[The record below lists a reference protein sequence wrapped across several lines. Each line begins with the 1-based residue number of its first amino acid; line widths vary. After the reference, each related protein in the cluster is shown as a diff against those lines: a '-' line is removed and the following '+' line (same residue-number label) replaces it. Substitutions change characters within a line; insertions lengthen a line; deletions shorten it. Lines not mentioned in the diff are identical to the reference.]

1 MRFPNR
7 TVVDCV
13 NNSKFYHNRKGH
25 PKFVDNL
32 KNTLKQKATNLRIHS
47 LVSTSEAGSGH
58 PTTCLSAADIVSALF
73 FHAMHY
79 DCDNAQ
85 NPNNDRFVLSKG
97 HAAPLLYA
105 AYAEAGIIPID
116 DLLTLRQIDSILEGH
131 PTPRF
136 DWTEVAT
143 GSLGQGLSLGL
154 GMALNGKYLDKSDY
168 RVYVLLG
175 DGEIA
180 EGSVWEAAALAS
192 YYKLNNLIGIIDVN
206 ALGQSQRTMY
216 AFDID
221 TYCQR
226 FDAFGWQS
234 IGIDGHNYDEI
245 LPALDKAKTS
255 TDKPTMIIAKTFKGQ
270 GVSFLANEDNW
281 HGKAVPKGEE
291 LEKALAE
298 LGPLNTDI
306 PLQIEPPKPIKT
318 QTPIIK
324 ESVPPE
330 YAPDEEV
337 ATRGGY
343 GTGLAKLGDAN
354 PNVVALDG
362 DTKNSTYAE
371 QFMKRYPDRFF
382 EMFIAEQNLVGAGIG
397 LAKRGKIP
405 FVSTFAAF
413 LSRAYD
419 HIRMSAISQANIK
432 YAGSHCGVSIGE
444 DGPSQMGLED
454 LAMFRAIPGAV
465 VLYPSDA
472 VSAERLVAEAA
483 AHEGIVYLRTSRPKT
498 AILYDAND
506 SFPIGGSKVVKKSD
520 RDKVT
525 VVAAGI
531 TLHEALKAHETLST
545 EGISIR
551 IIDVYSIKPI
561 DAKTL
566 ISAAADTNNT
576 LITVEDHYPEGGLG
590 DAVLDAV
597 ATAGI
602 CVHKLAV
609 TGIPRSGKPE
619 ELLELHGINAN
630 AIIQKVKD
638 VV

>member
-1 MRFPNR
+1 MD
-7 TVVDCV
+7 T
-13 NNSKFYHNRKGH
+13 
-25 PKFVDNL
+25 L
-32 KNTLKQKATNLRIHS
+32 KNLLEQKATNLRIHS
-47 LVSTSEAGSGH
+47 IISTSEAGSGH

-73 FHAMHY
+73 FHAMRY
-79 DCDNAQ
+79 DCANAQ
-85 NPNNDRFVLSKG
+85 NPNNDRFILSKG

-175 DGEIA
+175 DGETA
-180 EGSVWEAAALAS
+180 EGGVWEAAALAS
-192 YYKLNNLIGIIDVN
+192 HYQLNNLIGIVDVN

-221 TYCQR
+221 TYCRR
-226 FDAFGWQS
+226 FEAFGWQT
-234 IGIDGHNYDEI
+234 IGIDGHDFDDI
-245 LPALDKAKTS
+245 LPALEKAKAS
-255 TDKPTMIIAKTFKGQ
+255 TDKPTMIVAKTFKGK
-270 GVSFLANEDNW
+270 GVSFLENEDNW
-281 HGKAVPKGEE
+281 HGKAVAKGEQ
-291 LEKALAE
+291 LDKALAE
-298 LGPLNTDI
+298 LGPLQTDI
-306 PLQIEPPKPIKT
+306 PLQIESPNPINKQIST
-318 QTPIIK
+318 ATTC
-324 ESVPPE
+324 EPPE
-330 YAPDEEV
+330 YASDAEV

-343 GTGLAKLGDAN
+343 GTGLAKLGTAN

-371 QFMKRYPDRFF
+371 QFMTLHPNRFF

-419 HIRMSAISQANIK
+419 QIRMSAISQANIK

-454 LAMFRAIPGAV
+454 IAMFRAIPGAV

-472 VSAERLVAEAA
+472 VAAERLVAEAA
-483 AHEGIVYLRTSRPKT
+483 AHEGIVYIRTSRPKT
-498 AILYDAND
+498 AILYDAD
-506 SFPIGGSKVVKKSD
+506 ESFPIGGSKVVRESGE
-520 RDKVT
+520 DKVT
-525 VVAAGI
+525 VVAAGV
-531 TLHEALKAHETLST
+531 TLHETLKAQEVLAA
-545 EGISIR
+545 EGIAIR
-551 IIDVYSIKPI
+551 VIDLYSVKPI
-561 DAKTL
+561 DTEAL
-566 ISAAADTNNT
+566 LAAASETNDTI
-576 LITVEDHYPEGGLG
+576 ITVEDHYPEGGLG

-597 ATAGI
+597 ATKGI
-602 CVHKLAV
+602 RVHKLAV
-609 TGIPRSGKPE
+609 TGIPRSGKPD
-619 ELLELHGINAN
+619 ELLELHGISAN
-630 AIIQKVKD
+630 AIVQKVKD
-638 VV
+638 IV

>member
-1 MRFPNR
+1 MD
-7 TVVDCV
+7 T
-13 NNSKFYHNRKGH
+13 
-25 PKFVDNL
+25 L
-32 KNTLKQKATNLRIHS
+32 KNLLEQKATNLRIHS
-47 LVSTSEAGSGH
+47 IISTSEAGSGH

-73 FHAMHY
+73 FHAMRY
-79 DCDNAQ
+79 DCADAK
-85 NPNNDRFVLSKG
+85 NPNNDRFILSKG

-175 DGEIA
+175 DGETA
-180 EGSVWEAAALAS
+180 EGGVWEAAALAS
-192 YYKLNNLIGIIDVN
+192 HYQLNNLIGIVDVN

-221 TYCQR
+221 TYCRR
-226 FDAFGWQS
+226 FEAFGWQT
-234 IGIDGHNYDEI
+234 IGIDGHDFDEI
-245 LPALDKAKTS
+245 LPALEKAKAS
-255 TDKPTMIIAKTFKGQ
+255 TDKPTMIVAKTFKGK
-270 GVSFLANEDNW
+270 GVSFLENEDNW
-281 HGKAVPKGEE
+281 HGKAVAKGEQ
-291 LEKALAE
+291 LDKALSE
-298 LGPLNTDI
+298 LGPLQTDI
-306 PLQIEPPKPIKT
+306 PLQIESPNPINKQIST
-318 QTPIIK
+318 ATTC
-324 ESVPPE
+324 EPPE
-330 YAPDEEV
+330 YASDEEV

-343 GTGLAKLGDAN
+343 GTGLAKIGTAN

-371 QFMKRYPDRFF
+371 QFMTLHPNRFF

-419 HIRMSAISQANIK
+419 QIRMSAISQANIK

-454 LAMFRAIPGAV
+454 IAMFRAIPGAV

-472 VSAERLVAEAA
+472 VAAERLVAEAA
-483 AHEGIVYLRTSRPKT
+483 AHEGIVYIRTSRPKT
-498 AILYDAND
+498 AILYDTD
-506 SFPIGGSKVVKKSD
+506 ESFPIGGSKVVRESGE
-520 RDKVT
+520 DKVT
-525 VVAAGI
+525 VVAAGV
-531 TLHEALKAHETLST
+531 TLHEVLKAQEVLTA
-545 EGISIR
+545 EGIAIR
-551 IIDVYSIKPI
+551 VIDLYSVKPI
-561 DAKTL
+561 DTEAL
-566 ISAAADTNNT
+566 LAAASETNDTI
-576 LITVEDHYPEGGLG
+576 ITVEDHYPEGGLG

-597 ATAGI
+597 ATKGI
-602 CVHKLAV
+602 YVHKLAV
-609 TGIPRSGKPE
+609 TGIPRSGKPD
-619 ELLELHGINAN
+619 ELLELHGISAN
-630 AIIQKVKD
+630 AIVQKVKD
-638 VV
+638 IV

>member
-1 MRFPNR
+1 MD
-7 TVVDCV
+7 T
-13 NNSKFYHNRKGH
+13 
-25 PKFVDNL
+25 L
-32 KNTLKQKATNLRIHS
+32 KNLLKRKATNLRIHS
-47 LVSTSEAGSGH
+47 ILSTSEAGSGH

-73 FHAMHY
+73 FHAMRY
-79 DCDNAQ
+79 DCADAQ
-85 NPNNDRFVLSKG
+85 NPNNDRFILSKG

-105 AYAEAGIIPID
+105 AYAEAGIIPPD

-154 GMALNGKYLDKSDY
+154 GMALNGKYLDKLDY

-175 DGEIA
+175 DGETA
-180 EGSVWEAAALAS
+180 EGGVWEAAALAS
-192 YYKLNNLIGIIDVN
+192 HYMLNNLIGIVDVN

-216 AFDID
+216 AHDID
-221 TYCQR
+221 TYCSR
-226 FDAFGWQS
+226 FEAFGWQT
-234 IGIDGHNYDEI
+234 IGINGHDYDEI
-245 LPALDKAKTS
+245 LSALDEAKAS
-255 TDKPTMIIAKTFKGQ
+255 TDKPTMIVAKTYKGK
-270 GVSFLANEDNW
+270 GVSCLENEDNW

-291 LEKALAE
+291 LDKVLAE
-298 LGPLNTDI
+298 LGPLHTDV
-306 PLQIEPPKPIKT
+306 PVEIEPPSPIDNKPSLST
-318 QTPIIK
+318 DC
-324 ESVPPE
+324 EPPE
-330 YAPDEEV
+330 YGSDEEV

-343 GTGLAKLGDAN
+343 GTGLAKLGAAN
-354 PNVVALDG
+354 PDVVALDG

-371 QFMKRYPDRFF
+371 QFMERFPERFF

-419 HIRMSAISQANIK
+419 QIRMSAISQANIK
-432 YAGSHCGVSIGE
+432 YVGSHCGVSIGE

-454 LAMFRAIPGAV
+454 IAMFRAIPESV

-472 VSAERLVAEAA
+472 VAAERLVAEAA
-483 AHEGIVYLRTSRPKT
+483 AHQGIVYIRTSRPKT
-498 AILYDAND
+498 AILYDATHT
-506 SFPIGGSKVVKKSD
+506 FPIGGCKVVRESAD
-520 RDKVT
+520 DKATIVT
-525 VVAAGI
+525 AGA
-531 TLHEALKAHETLST
+531 TLHEAIKAHDILAED
-545 EGISIR
+545 GINIR
-551 IIDVYSIKPI
+551 IIDLYSVKPI
-561 DAKTL
+561 DTETL
-566 ISAAADTNNT
+566 LSAASETNNT

-597 ATAGI
+597 ATADVR
-602 CVHKLAV
+602 VHKLAV

-619 ELLELHGINAN
+619 ELLELHGISAN
-630 AIIQKVKD
+630 AIARKVKD

>member
-1 MRFPNR
+1 ME
-7 TVVDCV
+7 T
-13 NNSKFYHNRKGH
+13 
-25 PKFVDNL
+25 L
-32 KNTLKQKATNLRIHS
+32 KNFLKQKATNLRIHS
-47 LVSTSEAGSGH
+47 ITSTSEAGSGH

-73 FHAMHY
+73 FHAMRY
-79 DCDNAQ
+79 DTNDAQ
-85 NPNNDRFVLSKG
+85 NPNNDRFILSKG

-105 AYAEAGIIPID
+105 AYAEAGIIPTEK
-116 DLLTLRQIDSILEGH
+116 LCTLRQIDSILEGH

-136 DWTEVAT
+136 EWTEVAT

-175 DGEIA
+175 DGETA
-180 EGSVWEAAALAS
+180 EGGVWEAAALAS
-192 YYKLNNLIGIIDVN
+192 HYQLNNLIGLVDVN

-226 FDAFGWQS
+226 FEAFGWQT
-234 IGIDGHNYDEI
+234 IGIDGHNFDEI
-245 LPALDKAKTS
+245 LPALAQAKAS
-255 TDKPTMIIAKTFKGQ
+255 TDKPTVIVAKTFKGK
-270 GVSFLANEDNW
+270 GVSFLENADNW
-281 HGKAVPKGEE
+281 HGKAIDKGED
-291 LEKALAE
+291 LDKALAE
-298 LGPLNTDI
+298 LGPLHLE
-306 PLQIEPPKPIKT
+306 PVQIKPPATVDNSVGPVATTECEPPDYL
-318 QTPIIK
+318 
-324 ESVPPE
+324 S
-330 YAPDEEV
+330 DEDV

-343 GTGLAKLGDAN
+343 GTALAKLGSAN

-371 QFMKRYPDRFF
+371 QFMQLHPDRYF

-419 HIRMSAISQANIK
+419 QIRMSAISQANIK

-454 LAMFRAIPGAV
+454 IAMFRAIPGAV

-498 AILYDAND
+498 SILYDADEN
-506 SFPIGGSKVVKKSD
+506 FPIGGAKVIRQSD
-520 RDKVT
+520 EDKVT
-525 VVAAGI
+525 VIAAGV
-531 TLHEALKAHETLST
+531 TVHEALKAHQTLAT
-545 EGISIR
+545 EGIAIR
-551 IIDVYSIKPI
+551 VIDLYSIKPV
-561 DAKTL
+561 DAETL
-566 ISAAADTNNT
+566 KAAAAETNNT

-590 DAVLDAV
+590 DAVLDAI
-597 ATAGI
+597 ATENI
-602 CVHKLAV
+602 YVHKLAV

-619 ELLELHGINAN
+619 ELLEHHGISAN
-630 AIIQKVKD
+630 AIVRKVKD
-638 VV
+638 ITAQ

>member
-1 MRFPNR
+1 MD
-7 TVVDCV
+7 T
-13 NNSKFYHNRKGH
+13 
-25 PKFVDNL
+25 L
-32 KNTLKQKATNLRIHS
+32 KNLLKRKATNLRIHS
-47 LVSTSEAGSGH
+47 ILSTSEAGSGH

-73 FHAMHY
+73 FYAMRY
-79 DCDNAQ
+79 DCADAH
-85 NPNNDRFVLSKG
+85 NPNNDRFILSKG

-105 AYAEAGIIPID
+105 AYAEAGIIPAD

-175 DGEIA
+175 DGETA
-180 EGSVWEAAALAS
+180 EGGVWEASALAS
-192 YYKLNNLIGIIDVN
+192 HYKLNNLIGIVDVN

-216 AFDID
+216 AHDID
-221 TYCQR
+221 TYCNR
-226 FDAFGWQS
+226 FEAFGWQT
-234 IGIDGHNYDEI
+234 IGIDGHDYDEI
-245 LPALDKAKTS
+245 LSALERAKTS
-255 TDKPTMIIAKTFKGQ
+255 TDKPTMIVAKTYKGK
-270 GVSFLANEDNW
+270 GVSFLENEDNW
-281 HGKAVPKGEE
+281 HGKAVAKGEQ
-291 LEKALAE
+291 LDKALEE
-298 LGPLNTDI
+298 LGPLHTDI
-306 PLQIEPPKPIKT
+306 SVDIEAPNPIDTEPTKIKACEPPD
-318 QTPIIK
+318 
-324 ESVPPE
+324 
-330 YAPDEEV
+330 YAADEEV

-343 GTGLAKLGDAN
+343 GIGLAKLGAAN

-371 QFMKRYPDRFF
+371 QFMEHFPDRFF

-419 HIRMSAISQANIK
+419 QIRMSAISQANIK

-454 LAMFRAIPGAV
+454 IAMFRAIPESV

-472 VSAERLVAEAA
+472 VAAERLIAEAA
-483 AHEGIVYLRTSRPKT
+483 AHQGIVYIRTSRPKT
-498 AILYDAND
+498 TILYDATD
-506 SFPIGGSKVVKKSD
+506 SFPIGGCKVVRKSAED
-520 RDKVT
+520 IATIVT
-525 VVAAGI
+525 AGI
-531 TLHEALKAHETLST
+531 TLHEALKAHDILAK
-545 EGISIR
+545 EGVNLR
-551 IIDVYSIKPI
+551 IIDLYSVKPV
-561 DAKTL
+561 DTETL
-566 ISAAADTNNT
+566 LSAAAETNNT

-597 ATAGI
+597 AAEDI
-602 CVHKLAV
+602 RVHKLAV

-619 ELLELHGINAN
+619 ELLELHGISTN
-630 AIIQKVKD
+630 AIVQKVKD

>member
-1 MRFPNR
+1 ME
-7 TVVDCV
+7 
-13 NNSKFYHNRKGH
+13 
-25 PKFVDNL
+25 NL
-32 KNTLKQKATNLRIHS
+32 THFLTQKATNLRIHS

-73 FHAMHY
+73 FHAMRY
-79 DCDNAQ
+79 EPSDAQ
-85 NPNNDRFVLSKG
+85 HPNNDRFILSKG

-105 AYAEAGIIPID
+105 AYAEASIIETD
-116 DLLTLRQIDSILEGH
+116 ALLTLRQIDSILEGH

-192 YYKLNNLIGIIDVN
+192 HYRLNNLIGIVDVN

-216 AFDID
+216 AFDIE
-221 TYCQR
+221 TYCRR
-226 FDAFGWQS
+226 FEAFGWNT
-234 IGIDGHNYDEI
+234 IGIDGHDFDDI
-245 LPALDKAKTS
+245 LPALAQAKES
-255 TDKPTMIIAKTFKGQ
+255 TDKPTMIVAKTLKGK
-270 GVSFLANEDNW
+270 GVSALENADNW

-291 LEKALAE
+291 LDKALAE
-298 LGPLNTDI
+298 LGPLTDDKPQIASPTSVNTDSRRGFQTR
-306 PLQIEPPKPIKT
+306 PCEPPAY
-318 QTPIIK
+318 Q
-324 ESVPPE
+324 
-330 YAPDEEV
+330 PDEEV

-343 GTGLAKLGDAN
+343 GTGLAKLGAAN

-371 QFMKRYPDRFF
+371 QFMERYPERYF

-419 HIRMSAISQANIK
+419 QVRMSAISQANIK
-432 YAGSHCGVSIGE
+432 YVGSHCGVSIGE

-454 LAMFRAIPGAV
+454 IAMFRAIPGAV

-472 VSAERLVAEAA
+472 VAAERLVAEAA
-483 AHEGIVYLRTSRPKT
+483 VYEGIVYIRTSRPQT
-498 AILYDAND
+498 PILYPNEEQ
-506 SFPIGGSKVVKKSD
+506 FPLGGSKVVRESEND
-520 RDKVT
+520 SVT
-525 VVAAGI
+525 VAAAGV
-531 TLHEALKAHETLST
+531 TLHEALKAHDALRD
-545 EGISIR
+545 EGIHIR
-551 IIDVYSIKPI
+551 ILDVYSVKPI
-561 DAKTL
+561 DAAALRK
-566 ISAAADTNNT
+566 AAAETNGT
-576 LITVEDHYPEGGLG
+576 LVTAEDHYSEGGLG
-590 DAVLDAV
+590 DAVLNAV
-597 ATAGI
+597 ATEGI
-602 CVHKLAV
+602 RVHKLAV
-609 TGIPRSGKPE
+609 TGMPRSGKPE
-619 ELLELHGINAN
+619 ELLERHGISAN
-630 AIIQKVKD
+630 AIVRKIKEIL
-638 VV
+638 

>member
-1 MRFPNR
+1 ME
-7 TVVDCV
+7 T
-13 NNSKFYHNRKGH
+13 
-25 PKFVDNL
+25 L
-32 KNTLKQKATNLRIHS
+32 KNLLEQKATNLRIHS
-47 LVSTSEAGSGH
+47 IISTSEAGSGH

-73 FHAMHY
+73 FHAMRY
-79 DCDNAQ
+79 DTTDAQ
-85 NPNNDRFVLSKG
+85 NPNNDRFILSKG

-105 AYAEAGIIPID
+105 AYAEAGVIPTD
-116 DLLTLRQIDSILEGH
+116 KLRTLRQIDSILEGH

-136 DWTEVAT
+136 EWTEVAT

-154 GMALNGKYLDKSDY
+154 GMALNGKYLDASDY

-175 DGEIA
+175 DGETA
-180 EGSVWEAAALAS
+180 EGGVWEAAALAS
-192 YYKLNNLIGIIDVN
+192 HYQLNNLVGIIDVN

-226 FDAFGWQS
+226 FEAFGWQT
-234 IGIDGHNYDEI
+234 IGIDGHNFDEI
-245 LPALDKAKTS
+245 LPALAKAKTS
-255 TDKPTMIIAKTFKGQ
+255 TDKPTMIVAKTFKGK
-270 GVSFLANEDNW
+270 GVSFLENEDNW
-281 HGKAVPKGEE
+281 HGKAVSKGED
-291 LEKALAE
+291 LDKALAE
-298 LGPLNTDI
+298 LGPLTDVSI
-306 PLQIEPPKPIKT
+306 QIESPNSTVDANRVAPTECEPPD
-318 QTPIIK
+318 
-324 ESVPPE
+324 
-330 YAPDEEV
+330 YAADEEI

-343 GTGLAKLGDAN
+343 GTGLAKLGTAN

-371 QFMKRYPDRFF
+371 QFMTLHPNRYF

-419 HIRMSAISQANIK
+419 QIRMSAISQANVK

-454 LAMFRAIPGAV
+454 IAMFRAIPGAA

-472 VSAERLVAEAA
+472 VTAERLVAEAA
-483 AHEGIVYLRTSRPKT
+483 AHEGIVYLRTSRPT
-498 AILYDAND
+498 TPILYDAD
-506 SFPIGGSKVVKKSD
+506 ESFPIGGCKILRESD
-520 RDKVT
+520 ADKVT
-525 VVAAGI
+525 VVAAGV
-531 TLHEALKAHETLST
+531 TLHETLKAHDILAV
-545 EGISIR
+545 EGIAVR
-551 IIDVYSIKPI
+551 VIDLYSIKPI
-561 DAKTL
+561 DKEALQT
-566 ISAAADTNNT
+566 AASQTNNT

-597 ATAGI
+597 ASDGV

-619 ELLELHGINAN
+619 ELLEHHGISAN
-630 AIIQKVKD
+630 AIVQKVKEILAE
-638 VV
+638 

>member
-1 MRFPNR
+1 M
-7 TVVDCV
+7 
-13 NNSKFYHNRKGH
+13 
-25 PKFVDNL
+25 DNL
-32 KNTLKQKATNLRIHS
+32 KNLLEQKATNLRIHS

-79 DCDNAQ
+79 DCENAQ
-85 NPNNDRFVLSKG
+85 NPNNDRFILSKG

-105 AYAEAGIIPID
+105 AYAEAGIIPTD

-192 YYKLNNLIGIIDVN
+192 YYKLNNLVGIIDVN

-226 FDAFGWQS
+226 FEAFGWQT
-234 IGIDGHNYDEI
+234 IGIDGHDYDEI
-245 LPALDKAKTS
+245 LPALDKAKAS
-255 TDKPTMIIAKTFKGQ
+255 TDKPTMIVAKTFKGQ

-291 LEKALAE
+291 LDKALNE

-306 PLQIEPPKPIKT
+306 PLQIESPKPTKTHASTIKAC
-318 QTPIIK
+318 
-324 ESVPPE
+324 VPPE
-330 YAPDEEV
+330 YKPDEEV

-371 QFMKRYPDRFF
+371 EFMKRHPDRFF

-454 LAMFRAIPGAV
+454 LAMFRAIPKSV

-498 AILYDAND
+498 AILYGADE
-506 SFPIGGSKVVKKSD
+506 SFPIGGSKVIKKSAQ
-520 RDKVT
+520 DKVT

-551 IIDVYSIKPI
+551 IIDVYSIKPV

-566 ISAAADTNNT
+566 RTAAADTNNT

-597 ATAGI
+597 ATEGI

-609 TGIPRSGKPE
+609 TGIPRSGKPD

-638 VV
+638 VI

>member
-1 MRFPNR
+1 MD
-7 TVVDCV
+7 T
-13 NNSKFYHNRKGH
+13 
-25 PKFVDNL
+25 L
-32 KNTLKQKATNLRIHS
+32 KNLLEQKATNLRIHS
-47 LVSTSEAGSGH
+47 IISTSEAGSGH

-73 FHAMHY
+73 FHAMRY
-79 DCDNAQ
+79 DCADAK
-85 NPNNDRFVLSKG
+85 NPNNDRFILSKG

-175 DGEIA
+175 DGETA
-180 EGSVWEAAALAS
+180 EGGVWEAAALAS
-192 YYKLNNLIGIIDVN
+192 HYQLNNLIGIVDVN

-221 TYCQR
+221 TYCRR
-226 FDAFGWQS
+226 FEAFGWQA
-234 IGIDGHNYDEI
+234 IGIDGHDFDEI
-245 LPALDKAKTS
+245 LPALEKAKTS
-255 TDKPTMIIAKTFKGQ
+255 TDKPTMIVAKTFKGK
-270 GVSFLANEDNW
+270 GVSFLENEDNW
-281 HGKAVPKGEE
+281 HGKAVAKGEQ
-291 LEKALAE
+291 LDKALSE
-298 LGPLNTDI
+298 LGPLQTDI
-306 PLQIEPPKPIKT
+306 PLQIESPNPINKQIST
-318 QTPIIK
+318 ATTC
-324 ESVPPE
+324 EPPE
-330 YAPDEEV
+330 YASDEKV

-343 GTGLAKLGDAN
+343 GTGLAKIGTAN

-371 QFMKRYPDRFF
+371 QFMTLHPNRFF

-419 HIRMSAISQANIK
+419 QIRMSAISQANIK

-454 LAMFRAIPGAV
+454 IAMFRAIPGAV

-472 VSAERLVAEAA
+472 VAAERLVAEAA
-483 AHEGIVYLRTSRPKT
+483 AHEGIVYIRTSRPKT
-498 AILYDAND
+498 AILYDTD
-506 SFPIGGSKVVKKSD
+506 ESFPIGGSKVVRESGE
-520 RDKVT
+520 DKVT
-525 VVAAGI
+525 VVAAGV
-531 TLHEALKAHETLST
+531 TLHEVLKAQEVLTA
-545 EGISIR
+545 EGIAIR
-551 IIDVYSIKPI
+551 VIDLYSVKPI
-561 DAKTL
+561 DTEAL
-566 ISAAADTNNT
+566 LAAASETNDTI
-576 LITVEDHYPEGGLG
+576 ITVEDHYPEGGLG

-597 ATAGI
+597 ATKGI
-602 CVHKLAV
+602 YVHKLAV
-609 TGIPRSGKPE
+609 TGIPRSGKPD
-619 ELLELHGINAN
+619 ELLELHGISAN
-630 AIIQKVKD
+630 AIVQKVKD
-638 VV
+638 IV

>member
-1 MRFPNR
+1 M
-7 TVVDCV
+7 
-13 NNSKFYHNRKGH
+13 
-25 PKFVDNL
+25 DNL
-32 KNTLKQKATNLRIHS
+32 KINLERKATNLRIHS

-73 FHAMHY
+73 FHAMQY
-79 DCDNAQ
+79 DCTDAQ
-85 NPNNDRFVLSKG
+85 NPNNDRFILSKG

-105 AYAEAGIIPID
+105 AYAEAGIIPTD

-175 DGEIA
+175 DGETA
-180 EGSVWEAAALAS
+180 EGGVWEAAALAS

-206 ALGQSQRTMY
+206 SLGQSQRTMY

-226 FDAFGWQS
+226 FDAFGWQT
-234 IGIDGHNYDEI
+234 IGIDGHDYDEI
-245 LPALDKAKTS
+245 LPALEKAKAS
-255 TDKPTMIIAKTFKGQ
+255 TDKPTMIVAKTFKGQ

-291 LEKALAE
+291 LDKALAE

-306 PLQIEPPKPIKT
+306 PLQIETPKPTNKQAT
-318 QTPIIK
+318 KIK
-324 ESVPPE
+324 ECVPPE
-330 YAPDEEV
+330 YASDEEV

-343 GTGLAKLGDAN
+343 GTGLAKLGAAN

-371 QFMKRYPDRFF
+371 QFMKLYPDRFF

-454 LAMFRAIPGAV
+454 LAMFRAIPESV

-498 AILYDAND
+498 AILYDADD

-520 RDKVT
+520 NDKATIVT
-525 VVAAGI
+525 AGV
-531 TLHEALKAHETLST
+531 TLHEALKAHQTLST

-566 ISAAADTNNT
+566 ISAAANTNNT

-638 VV
+638 VI

>member
-1 MRFPNR
+1 M
-7 TVVDCV
+7 D
-13 NNSKFYHNRKGH
+13 
-25 PKFVDNL
+25 
-32 KNTLKQKATNLRIHS
+32 TLKQILEQKAANLRIHS
-47 LVSTSEAGSGH
+47 ILSTSEAGSGH

-73 FHAMHY
+73 FHAMRY
-79 DCDNAQ
+79 DTADAQ
-85 NPNNDRFVLSKG
+85 NPNNDRFILSKG
-97 HAAPLLYA
+97 HAAPLLYG
-105 AYAEAGIIPID
+105 AYAEAGIIPVD
-116 DLLTLRQIDSILEGH
+116 DLKTLREIDSILEGH

-136 DWTEVAT
+136 EWTEVAT

-175 DGEIA
+175 DGETA
-180 EGSVWEAAALAS
+180 EGGVWEAAALAS
-192 YYKLNNLIGIIDVN
+192 HYQLNNLIGIVDVN
-206 ALGQSQRTMY
+206 AQGQSQRTMY

-221 TYCQR
+221 TYCKR
-226 FDAFGWQS
+226 FDAFGWQA
-234 IGIDGHNYDEI
+234 IGIDGHDFDEI
-245 LPALDKAKTS
+245 LPALEQAKHS
-255 TDKPTMIIAKTFKGQ
+255 TDKPTMIVAKTYKGK
-270 GVSFLANEDNW
+270 GVSFLENEDNW

-291 LEKALAE
+291 LDKALAE
-298 LGPLNTDI
+298 LGALNTDNSV
-306 PLQIEPPKPIKT
+306 QIEGPNPINIQSTTPTACEPPSY
-318 QTPIIK
+318 Q
-324 ESVPPE
+324 S
-330 YAPDEEV
+330 DDEV

-343 GTGLAKLGDAN
+343 GIGLAKLGTAN

-371 QFMKRYPDRFF
+371 QFMHLHPDRFF

-454 LAMFRAIPGAV
+454 LAMFRAIPGSV

-483 AHEGIVYLRTSRPKT
+483 AHEGIVYIRTSRPKT
-498 AILYDAND
+498 AILYDAD
-506 SFPIGGSKVVKKSD
+506 DEFPIGGSKVVKKSAED
-520 RDKVT
+520 RVT
-525 VVAAGI
+525 VVAAGV
-531 TLHEALKAHETLST
+531 TLHEALKAYEILAAD
-545 EGISIR
+545 GIAIR
-551 IIDVYSIKPI
+551 IIDLYSVKPI
-561 DAKTL
+561 DAEAL
-566 ISAAADTNNT
+566 ISAAAETNNT

-597 ATAGI
+597 ATHYVY
-602 CVHKLAV
+602 VHKLAV
-609 TGIPRSGKPE
+609 TGIPRSGKPD
-619 ELLELHGINAN
+619 ELLEHHGISTN
-630 AIIQKVKD
+630 AIVEKVKD

>member
-1 MRFPNR
+1 ME
-7 TVVDCV
+7 
-13 NNSKFYHNRKGH
+13 
-25 PKFVDNL
+25 NL
-32 KNTLKQKATNLRIHS
+32 KNFLKQKATNLRIHS
-47 LVSTSEAGSGH
+47 ITATSEAGSGH

-73 FHAMHY
+73 FHTMRY
-79 DCDNAQ
+79 DTNDAQ
-85 NPNNDRFVLSKG
+85 NPNNDRFILSKG

-105 AYAEAGIIPID
+105 AYAEAGIIPD
-116 DLLTLRQIDSILEGH
+116 EKLSTLRQIDSILEGH

-136 DWTEVAT
+136 EWTEVAT

-154 GMALNGKYLDKSDY
+154 GMALNGKFLDKSDY

-175 DGEIA
+175 DGETA
-180 EGSVWEAAALAS
+180 EGGVWEAAALAS
-192 YYKLNNLIGIIDVN
+192 HYQLNNLIGIVDVN

-216 AFDID
+216 TFDID

-226 FDAFGWQS
+226 FEAFGWQA
-234 IGIDGHNYDEI
+234 IGIDGHNFDEI
-245 LPALDKAKTS
+245 LPALDQAKAA
-255 TDKPTMIIAKTFKGQ
+255 TDRPTMIVAKTFKGK
-270 GVSFLANEDNW
+270 GVSFLENADNW
-281 HGKAVPKGEE
+281 HGKAIAKGEE
-291 LEKALAE
+291 LDKALAE
-298 LGPLNTDI
+298 LGPLHLEPI
-306 PLQIEPPKPIKT
+306 QIEAPTAVNSNVARAATESEPPDYP
-318 QTPIIK
+318 
-324 ESVPPE
+324 S
-330 YAPDEEV
+330 DEEV

-343 GTGLAKLGDAN
+343 GTGLAKLGTAN

-371 QFMKRYPDRFF
+371 QFMDLHPDRYF

-419 HIRMSAISQANIK
+419 QIRMSAISQANIK

-454 LAMFRAIPGAV
+454 IAMFRAIPEAV

-498 AILYDAND
+498 PILYDTHEK
-506 SFPIGGSKVVKKSD
+506 FPIGGCKVIRKSSED
-520 RDKVT
+520 TVTLVAGGVT
-525 VVAAGI
+525 V
-531 TLHEALKAHETLST
+531 HEALKAYQMLAA
-545 EGISIR
+545 EGITIR
-551 IIDVYSIKPI
+551 VIDLYSVKPV
-561 DAKTL
+561 DAEALK
-566 ISAAADTNNT
+566 AAATDTNKT

-597 ATAGI
+597 ATEDI
-602 CVHKLAV
+602 RVHKLAV

-619 ELLELHGINAN
+619 ELLAHHGISAN
-630 AIIQKVKD
+630 AIVQKVKD
-638 VV
+638 VTVV

>member
-1 MRFPNR
+1 M
-7 TVVDCV
+7 
-13 NNSKFYHNRKGH
+13 
-25 PKFVDNL
+25 DNL
-32 KNTLKQKATNLRIHS
+32 KNLLEQKATNLRIHS

-79 DCDNAQ
+79 DCENAQ
-85 NPNNDRFVLSKG
+85 NPNNDRFILSKG

-105 AYAEAGIIPID
+105 AYAEAGIIPTD

-154 GMALNGKYLDKSDY
+154 GMALNGKYLDKSGY

-175 DGEIA
+175 DGEIV

-192 YYKLNNLIGIIDVN
+192 YYELNNLVGIIDVN

-226 FDAFGWQS
+226 FEAFGWQT
-234 IGIDGHNYDEI
+234 IGIDGHDYDEI
-245 LPALDKAKTS
+245 LPALDKAKAS
-255 TDKPTMIIAKTFKGQ
+255 TDKPTMIVAKTFKGQ

-291 LEKALAE
+291 LDKALNE

-306 PLQIEPPKPIKT
+306 PLQIESPKPTKKHASTIKAC
-318 QTPIIK
+318 
-324 ESVPPE
+324 VPPE
-330 YAPDEEV
+330 YKPDEEV

-371 QFMKRYPDRFF
+371 EFMKRHPERFF

-454 LAMFRAIPGAV
+454 LAMFRAIPKSV

-498 AILYDAND
+498 AILYGADE
-506 SFPIGGSKVVKKSD
+506 SFPIGGSKVIKKSD
-520 RDKVT
+520 QDKVT

-551 IIDVYSIKPI
+551 IIDVYSIKPV

-566 ISAAADTNNT
+566 RTAAADTNNS

-597 ATAGI
+597 ATEGI

-609 TGIPRSGKPE
+609 TGIPRSGKPD
-619 ELLELHGINAN
+619 ELLERHGINAN

-638 VV
+638 VI

>member
-1 MRFPNR
+1 MD
-7 TVVDCV
+7 T
-13 NNSKFYHNRKGH
+13 
-25 PKFVDNL
+25 L
-32 KNTLKQKATNLRIHS
+32 KNLLKRKATNLRIHS
-47 LVSTSEAGSGH
+47 ILSTSEAGSGH

-73 FHAMHY
+73 FHTMRY
-79 DCDNAQ
+79 DSTDAQ

-105 AYAEAGIIPID
+105 AYAEAGIIPAD

-175 DGEIA
+175 DGETA
-180 EGSVWEAAALAS
+180 EGGVWEAAALAS
-192 YYKLNNLIGIIDVN
+192 HYKLNNLIGIVDVN

-216 AFDID
+216 AHDID
-221 TYCQR
+221 TYCSR
-226 FDAFGWQS
+226 FEAFGWQT
-234 IGIDGHNYDEI
+234 IGIDGHAFDEI
-245 LPALDKAKTS
+245 LPALEKAKTS
-255 TDKPTMIIAKTFKGQ
+255 TDKPTMIVAKTYKGK
-270 GVSFLANEDNW
+270 GVSFLENEDNW
-281 HGKAVPKGEE
+281 HGKAVSKGEE
-291 LEKALAE
+291 LDKALAE
-298 LGPLNTDI
+298 LGPLHTDVPI
-306 PLQIEPPKPIKT
+306 QIETPNPIEN
-318 QTPIIK
+318 QAFPITAC
-324 ESVPPE
+324 EPPE

-343 GTGLAKLGDAN
+343 GTGLAKLGAAN

-371 QFMKRYPDRFF
+371 QFMERFPDRFF

-419 HIRMSAISQANIK
+419 QIRMSAISQANIK
-432 YAGSHCGVSIGE
+432 YVGSHCGVSIGE

-454 LAMFRAIPGAV
+454 IAMFRAIPDSV

-472 VSAERLVAEAA
+472 VAAECLVAEAA
-483 AHEGIVYLRTSRPKT
+483 AHQGIVYIRTSRPKT
-498 AILYDAND
+498 AILYDTAD
-506 SFPIGGSKVVKKSD
+506 TFPIGGCKVIHQSAD
-520 RDKVT
+520 DKVT
-525 VVAAGI
+525 IVAAGV
-531 TLHEALKAHETLST
+531 TLHEAIKAYDILAED
-545 EGISIR
+545 GINVR
-551 IIDVYSIKPI
+551 IIDLYSVKPI
-561 DAKTL
+561 DTETL
-566 ISAAADTNNT
+566 LAAASETNNT

-597 ATAGI
+597 ATADI
-602 CVHKLAV
+602 RVHKLAV

-619 ELLELHGINAN
+619 ELLELHGISTN
-630 AIIQKVKD
+630 AIVQKVKD
-638 VV
+638 VI